1 MIHSVVSFCCTEQ
14 WIDCMYTYIH
24 PFVGYFSIQAIVQSA
39 LSFILLSLEVV
50 STHYA
55 VVYEA

>member
-1 MIHSVVSFCCTEQ
+1 
-14 WIDCMYTYIH
+14 MYTYIH